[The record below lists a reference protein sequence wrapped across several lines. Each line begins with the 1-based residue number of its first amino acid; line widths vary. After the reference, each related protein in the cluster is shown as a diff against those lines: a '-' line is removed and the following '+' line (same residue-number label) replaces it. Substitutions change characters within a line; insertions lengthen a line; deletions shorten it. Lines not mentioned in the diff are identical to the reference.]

1 MTSNFSYLGIKTIFL
16 FEIKDF
22 FKDFQ
27 FTIIAPLITTL
38 LFVFILSTLDKYYV
52 FVPNNESYLNFLIPG
67 IVISI
72 VMQTSFNHLSEI
84 IINMKQIGSFNDYLI
99 SPITRIELYLAFILA
114 STFVSFIVGIINLYI
129 LSFFT
134 EFENIN
140 YFKLI
145 YYLTICVVIFSSLG
159 ALTGF
164 LSYTWDVQSSISNF
178 FIVPLSFLSG
188 TFFSIDSVDEKFIF
202 LFKYNPIYY
211 IVNGFRSS
219 FYDSNIHFYHNV
231 YIVFLLILVLSIS
244 LYIYNRGYKVIN

>member
-38 LFVFILSTLDKYYV
+38 LFVFILSTLNKYYV

-84 IINMKQIGSFNDYLI
+84 IINMKQIGSFDDYLI
-99 SPITRIELYLAFILA
+99 SPISRVELFISFLLSSVFVCLIIGYL
-114 STFVSFIVGIINLYI
+114 NLFI

-134 EFENIN
+134 DFQTVNFLN
-140 YFKLI
+140 LS
-145 YYLTICVVIFSSLG
+145 YYMIICIVIFSSLG

-164 LSYTWDVQSSISNF
+164 LSFTLDVQSSISNF
-178 FIVPLSFLSG
+178 FVVPISFMSG
-188 TFFSIDSVDEKFIF
+188 TFFPITSIDEKYQFIF
-202 LFKYNPIYY
+202 YYNPIFHL
-211 IVNGFRSS
+211 VNGFRSS
-219 FYDSNIHFYHNV
+219 FYINDISKYNNLFIMTTLIF
-231 YIVFLLILVLSIS
+231 FLFIS
-244 LYIYNRGYKVIN
+244 LYIFKRGFRVIN